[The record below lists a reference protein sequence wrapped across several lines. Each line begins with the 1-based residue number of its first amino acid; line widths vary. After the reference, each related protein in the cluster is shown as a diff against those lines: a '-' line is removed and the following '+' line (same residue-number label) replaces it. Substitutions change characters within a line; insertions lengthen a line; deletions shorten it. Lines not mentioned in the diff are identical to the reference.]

1 MARYQVGLVLTRIYS
16 MIAHRFLWVFY
27 FKGDKMNVTQ
37 AAKYLRVHVNTIT
50 RLVKE
55 KKLRK
60 LADGGINSE
69 DLEYLK
75 LEWEERKKLG
85 NPVWIKHGTSC

>member
-1 MARYQVGLVLTRIYS
+1 MTIAAAAR
-16 MIAHRFLWVFY
+16 
-27 FKGDKMNVTQ
+27 
-37 AAKYLRVHVNTIT
+37 YLRVHTDTIT

-69 DLEYLK
+69 DLEYLRN
-75 LEWEERKKLG
+75 EWEDRKKITK
-85 NPVWIKHGTSC
+85 PVWIKHGQAF

>member
-1 MARYQVGLVLTRIYS
+1 

-27 FKGDKMNVTQ
+27 FKGEKMTI
-37 AAKYLRVHVNTIT
+37 AAAARYLRVHTDTIT

-69 DLEYLK
+69 DLEYLRN
-75 LEWEERKKLG
+75 EWDERRKITK
-85 NPVWIKHGTSC
+85 PVWIKHGQAC

>member
-1 MARYQVGLVLTRIYS
+1 MLTRIYS

-37 AAKYLRVHVNTIT
+37 AAKYLRVHTNTIT

-60 LADGGINSE
+60 LADGGVNSE
-69 DLEYLK
+69 DLECLK
-75 LEWEERKKLG
+75 LEWEERKKA
-85 NPVWIKHGTSC
+85 PKPIWIKHGQAF